1 MNKYLRSFFLFI
13 IPSFML
19 KKLKI
24 GKVGFSIILVDDWQS
39 VPSARI
45 GHFNFIKCQALHM
58 EEHAQ
63 IGHLNLAMGYVKILL
78 EKNSY
83 IGNFNS
89 FHAKKHKSKCY
100 SLPYLRL
107 HQSAKIMGHHYLD
120 LIQSID
126 IGERSILAGAFSQCW
141 THSYIYGKEK
151 HVRLDGTINI
161 GSNCYIG
168 ASCILLPGI
177 CIGDNITLG
186 AGTTCSK
193 SVTEQGVYV
202 SSKLQYIPYDAD
214 ERIKS
219 LGKPMAIIDGVERY
233 KKE

>member
-1 MNKYLRSFFLFI
+1 MNKYLRSLFLLI
-13 IPSFML
+13 TPSFML
-19 KKLKI
+19 RKLKM
-24 GKVGFSIILVDDWQS
+24 GGVGFSIILVDDWQS

-45 GHFNFIKCQALHM
+45 GHFNFIKCQSLHL
-58 EEHAQ
+58 EEYAQ
-63 IGHLNLAMGYVKILL
+63 IGHFNLVKGYVRMLL
-78 EKNSY
+78 DRKSS

-89 FHAKKHKSKCY
+89 FHAGRHKSKCY
-100 SLPYLRL
+100 CLPHLRL
-107 HQSAKIMGHHYLD
+107 HQGAKIMGHHYLD

-126 IGERSILAGAFSQCW
+126 LGEHSILAGAFTQCW

-151 HVRLDGTINI
+151 HVRLDGTIQI
-161 GSNCYIG
+161 GNNCYIG

-177 CIGDNITLG
+177 RIGDNITLG

-219 LGKPMAIIDGVERY
+219 LGKPMAVIDGVERY
-233 KKE
+233 KKV

>member
-1 MNKYLRSFFLFI
+1 MLRLF
-13 IPSFML
+13 
-19 KKLKI
+19 KL
-24 GKVGFSIILVDDWQS
+24 GGVGFSIVIVENLKLA
-39 VPSARI
+39 PKAKI
-45 GHFNFIKCQALHM
+45 GHFNFIKCQTLKM
-58 EEHAQ
+58 ENKSR
-63 IGHLNLAMGYVKILL
+63 IGHFNLVIGYVEIILKIM
-78 EKNSY
+78 SV

-89 FHAKKHKSKCY
+89 FHGGKHQSKCY
-100 SLPYLRL
+100 ELPQLIL
-107 HQSAKIMGHHYLD
+107 QGNAKIIGHHYFD
-120 LIQSID
+120 LIQSMH
-126 IGERSILAGAFSQCW
+126 IGENSIFAGAFSQCW

-161 GSNCYIG
+161 GNNCYIG

-177 CIGDNITLG
+177 RIGDNITLG